1 MEHELRD
8 HVIVCGLQ
16 GVGFRIVEQ
25 LYLSGTPVIVIDA
38 EADVRFA
45 RILEDWGVPHLQR
58 SAYLGGDA
66 LMDAAYDDQV
76 YVDDRTIDSH
86 IKRLRKKFKAVDS
99 SFDVIETLYGV
110 GYRFKE

>member
-1 MEHELRD
+1 MEQELRD

-25 LYLSGTPVIVIDA
+25 LHLSGTPVIVIDA

-58 SAYLGGDA
+58 SAYLG
-66 LMDAAYDDQV
+66 DAA
-76 YVDDRTIDSH
+76 RSTP
-86 IKRLRKKFKAVDS
+86 A
-99 SFDVIETLYGV
+99 
-110 GYRFKE
+110 